1 MDIIETKYLGKVR
14 AWVRDKSTDFRL
26 NKRESE
32 MVQLLSVLLEGC
44 TPYLGY
50 HEKVEEALAEF
61 SEQMCR

>member
-1 MDIIETKYLGKVR
+1 MDLIEKEHLNKVR

-44 TPYLGY
+44 SPYLGS
-50 HEKVEEALAEF
+50 HDKVEAALAKF
-61 SEQMCR
+61 SEQMCH